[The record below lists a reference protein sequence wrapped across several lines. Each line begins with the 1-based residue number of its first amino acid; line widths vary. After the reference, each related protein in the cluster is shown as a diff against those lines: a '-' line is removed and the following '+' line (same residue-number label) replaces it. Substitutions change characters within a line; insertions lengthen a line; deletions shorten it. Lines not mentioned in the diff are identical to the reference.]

1 VKAYR
6 SPSDESVRV
15 AFERVGIAS
24 ITPSE
29 KVVRTLYS
37 EGFRPPKNE
46 EKFSQMLNKYR
57 QYKLS
62 MATNSGFC
70 TRKLRPRNQKL

>member
-1 VKAYR
+1 
-6 SPSDESVRV
+6 VRA
-15 AFERVGIAS
+15 AFERVGITS
-24 ITPSE
+24 KTPSD

-37 EGFRPPKNE
+37 EGFRLPKNE
-46 EKFSQMLNKYR
+46 KKKFSQMLNRYR

-62 MATNSGFC
+62 MSSNSGFC